1 MRWRGVGDT
10 PSGWGRCVATI
21 GVFDGVHRGH
31 QQLIGAAVE
40 RARRADLPTVVITF
54 DPHPSEVVRPG
65 SHPARLTTV
74 DRKAELLAELG
85 VDVMCVLPFTLEF
98 SRLGPAEFVHEVLV
112 EHLHTATIVVGENFR
127 FGHKAAGTV
136 DTLRELGG
144 RFGFAVEALPIVG
157 DGADHVR
164 LSSTYVRS
172 CIDAGDVTAAAAAL
186 GRPHRLEGIVMRGTG
201 KARELGY
208 PTANLHTEPYS
219 AIPADGVYASYA
231 IVGDKRF
238 PAATSVGNPMFHG
251 ENRTV
256 EAYLMDFD
264 DDLYG
269 HQIGIDFVQRL
280 RGMARFDGLDELIEQ
295 MGRDVAQARELLK

>member
-1 MRWRGVGDT
+1 
-10 PSGWGRCVATI
+10 
-21 GVFDGVHRGH
+21 VFDGVHKGH

-40 RARRADLPTVVITF
+40 RGRQAGLPTVVLTF

-98 SRLGPAEFVHEVLV
+98 SRLGPDEFVHEVLV
-112 EHLHTATIVVGENFR
+112 EHLHTATVVVGENFR
-127 FGHKAAGTV
+127 FGHKAAGNV
-136 DTLRELGG
+136 GLLRDLGQK
-144 RFGFAVEALPIVG
+144 FGFGVEGLPTVSD
-157 DGADHVR
+157 DGTIF
-164 LSSTYVRS
+164 SSTYVRS
-172 CIDAGDVTAAAAAL
+172 CIDAGDVAAAAAAL

-251 ENRTV
+251 DNRTV

-269 HQIGIDFVQRL
+269 HQIAVDFVERL
-280 RGMARFDGLDELIEQ
+280 RGMARFDGLDPLIEQ
-295 MGRDVAQARELLK
+295 MGKDVAQARQLLK